1 MRRSGSPGLTASPV
15 LVGAVTL
22 LVAIV
27 AVFLSYNANAGLPF
41 VPTYDLKARVPDA
54 ANLVVG
60 NDVRIGG
67 ARVGVVSKITP
78 VAKPGGS
85 PVAQLEMKLNKDLQP
100 LPADTTMVIR
110 SRSALGLKYVELTP
124 GSGKAGF
131 ASGST
136 IPLRQATPRP
146 VEIDQV
152 FNIFNAKTRRGAQR
166 SLNGLGTGFA
176 GRGRDLNEAITEIR
190 PLLDHLE
197 PVARN
202 LADPRTRLD
211 RLFPALQA
219 TAAEVAPVAETQ
231 AELFGN
237 LDTTFTALAG
247 VARPF
252 LQEFISEGPPTL
264 DTGIREFPR
273 QRPFLRNSAAFF
285 RELRPGVRTLPSTA
299 PVLADAL
306 EIGTRTLPQTP
317 ALNRRLANVFDSLA
331 EFAKDP
337 LVPRGIRRLRST
349 AASLRPTIAFL
360 TPVQTTCNYVTLWF
374 RNISSLLSE
383 GDSNGTTQR
392 FIIIATPQGP
402 NNEGGPSSAPANGPT
417 AENHLHQNPYPNTA
431 SPGQTK
437 ECEAGNEPYAAGRT
451 VLGNIPGNQG
461 TRTSGQ
467 PKTKAKTTASS
478 TAGGEQR

>member
-1 MRRSGSPGLTASPV
+1 
-15 LVGAVTL
+15 
-22 LVAIV
+22 
-27 AVFLSYNANAGLPF
+27 
-41 VPTYDLKARVPDA
+41 
-54 ANLVVG
+54 
-60 NDVRIGG
+60 
-67 ARVGVVSKITP
+67 VVSDIKAVP
-78 VAKPGGS
+78 GADGKPI
-85 PVAQLEMKLNKDLQP
+85 AQLQLKLDKALQP
-100 LPADTTMVIR
+100 LPADTTMIVR
-110 SRSALGLKYVELTP
+110 PKSALGLKYVELDP
-124 GSGKAGF
+124 GTAKSGF
-131 ASGST
+131 AAGAT
-136 IPLRQATPRP
+136 LPLRQATPKP
-146 VEIDQV
+146 VEFDDV
-152 FNIFNAKTRRGAQR
+152 LNMFDARTRRGAQR

-197 PVARN
+197 PVAKN

-306 EIGTRTLPQTP
+306 QIGTRTLPQTP
-317 ALNRRLANVFDSLA
+317 ALNRRLASVFDSLA
-331 EFAKDP
+331 EFADDP

-402 NNEGGPSSAPANGPT
+402 NNEGSPSSAPANGPT
-417 AENHLHQNPYPNTA
+417 ADNHLHQNPYPNTA
-431 SPGQTK
+431 SPGQPK

-451 VLGNIPGNQG
+451 VLGNVAGNQG

-467 PKTKAKTTASS
+467 PKTTSS
-478 TAGGEQR
+478 SVGGGQR